1 MSDVGLSAL
10 PTFLLRKFPPH
21 LYIHLFLL
29 FKSTAA
35 AEENENYSDD
45 DPPNVIISKEI
56 AQAVIHKK
64 YPPK

>member
-1 MSDVGLSAL
+1 MNDVGLSAL

-21 LYIHLFLL
+21 LYIHLL